1 MFDAA
6 GSPKLSTNYAYDA
19 AGNRIH
25 EYIVEPTGTRGYAH
39 AFDVAGR
46 ITSSSDSYGNKREY
60 EYDARGNRLVEREYA
75 RSGLKTTANSTFN
88 NCDELLQRI
97 ITATSGKTATENY
110 TYDGE
115 GRLTTKAV
123 TGTLSPNLTT
133 NYVWDVF
140 SNLTQV
146 SFSDSRPAV
155 NYTYDGA
162 HRRIKRECGGKVTL
176 YVRDET
182 TDNVIAELDGSGR
195 LRAQYITGRT
205 QDDLIAK
212 QIYYDSTAWLR
223 ARTERIYYL
232 DTSRPVR
239 ESLLLR
245 SSGRSEEQF
254 FEEFGTSFPRA
265 SLYDL
270 PRFCGKEFDP
280 QTGLYAVGV
289 RDYDP
294 QTGRFLSRDPHG
306 TAVADLDYYPYTYCR
321 NNPLRYTDP
330 TGMTVKSQ
338 SEYIR
343 YIDSLAHL
351 RDIDQISEDM
361 YYGKLIQATYEF
373 QKFDPTH
380 AKTFFDPNSMEN
392 ILSSAQYIDV
402 TRRTELRTEVAVF
415 ARQAVEVG
423 ISVAWEP
430 ADWAL
435 TFNRWRLGDYHWSDV
450 AGMLPLISG
459 TMWRTASRNVDN
471 VADLTTPARRNHI
484 LHGDATGGGHLWP
497 GNPGKTPFPQSWS
510 GDRIINEISDV
521 ATDPHATRI
530 TQGGRTLVKGS
541 RDGVDILVVIDNA
554 SGEIISG
561 YPTNLPK
568 NP

>member
-1 MFDAA
+1 MTRHSFALLLTLALLLSLPTVSTATMSRPDAVPAPALIASATVPTLFNAPPAELTAATDTISDGSNTVSVAQPTPVFCYVVQDSVAYYVGVLHFPSRSAALSLGGIEAA
-6 GSPKLSTNYAYDA
+6 GGA
-19 AGNRIH
+19 AD
-25 EYIVEPTGTRGYAH
+25 P
-39 AFDVAGR
+39 
-46 ITSSSDSYGNKREY
+46 
-60 EYDARGNRLVEREYA
+60 
-75 RSGLKTTANSTFN
+75 LK
-88 NCDELLQRI
+88 
-97 ITATSGKTATENY
+97 
-110 TYDGE
+110 
-115 GRLTTKAV
+115 
-123 TGTLSPNLTT
+123 
-133 NYVWDVF
+133 
-140 SNLTQV
+140 
-146 SFSDSRPAV
+146 
-155 NYTYDGA
+155 
-162 HRRIKRECGGKVTL
+162 
-176 YVRDET
+176 
-182 TDNVIAELDGSGR
+182 IAENDAIPAGELCCFIVPNDSGYLVVMANRTGFGS
-195 LRAQYITGRT
+195 
-205 QDDLIAK
+205 
-212 QIYYDSTAWLR
+212 
-223 ARTERIYYL
+223 TEIN
-232 DTSRPVR
+232 
-239 ESLLLR
+239 
-245 SSGRSEEQF
+245 
-254 FEEFGTSFPRA
+254 
-265 SLYDL
+265 
-270 PRFCGKEFDP
+270 
-280 QTGLYAVGV
+280 
-289 RDYDP
+289 
-294 QTGRFLSRDPHG
+294 
-306 TAVADLDYYPYTYCR
+306 PYTYCR